1 MAINLLLKCLIL
13 VQNLDDDNDDNDVG
27 DENDDQHPCMH
38 AHVLVFASNTVLCLE
53 KLLVLRY
60 GYLLMP
66 VFDEHSYCQ
75 SLSSVCYNP

>member
-1 MAINLLLKCLIL
+1 MMIMMLVMKTMINIL
-13 VQNLDDDNDDNDVG
+13 V
-27 DENDDQHPCMH
+27 CMH